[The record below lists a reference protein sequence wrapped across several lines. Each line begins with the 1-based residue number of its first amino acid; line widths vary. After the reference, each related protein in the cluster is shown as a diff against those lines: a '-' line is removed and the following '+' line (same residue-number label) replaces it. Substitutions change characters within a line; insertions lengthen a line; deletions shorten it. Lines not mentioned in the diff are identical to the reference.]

1 MSFLPLMGFLRS
13 IALPLTALPPTALL
27 QIALRPIALRPISL
41 RPISLRP
48 PMGLLQPTSCC
59 LLRFCWPASSQPN
72 PLAADES

>member
-13 IALPLTALPPTALL
+13 IALSLTALLPTALL

-41 RPISLRP
+41 RP
-48 PMGLLQPTSCC
+48 PMGLLPPTSCC

>member
-13 IALPLTALPPTALL
+13 IALSLTALLPTALLPTALL
-27 QIALRPIALRPISL
+27 QIALRPISL
-41 RPISLRP
+41 PP
-48 PMGLLQPTSCC
+48 PMGLLPPTSCC

>member
-27 QIALRPIALRPISL
+27 QIALRPISL
-41 RPISLRP
+41 P
-48 PMGLLQPTSCC
+48 PTSCC

>member
-41 RPISLRP
+41 RP

-59 LLRFCWPASSQPN
+59 LLRFCWPASPQPN

>member
-41 RPISLRP
+41 RP